1 MARDFTDEQLR
12 EIALPPEQHALAALA
27 HGDLPAVRRCLDDMA
42 AGHAGLDA
50 LSLHALARKAGK
62 LRQDVGE
69 EEAMQTLERVGRQL
83 MATWTSQWQAGDAR
97 GAIADLVAVFRH
109 QVGAGLAPL
118 TEDEERVT
126 LCLSP
131 CGSGGRVDRQ
141 RLAEKHPAAYGGWSD
156 GVNSYCQGCKAQ
168 QRALNA
174 SLGFDAWT
182 SEKRPDGACVLRFHK
197 GAQHGQVLFTEA
209 ERSELTQTRVQRA
222 REQLAQGKSNKTDI
236 APLLDGQR
244 KEWMPWHDFAVVW
257 LAHLYAAALEIG
269 GQPYLDELLAQTY
282 EPAFVAGFPRYA
294 SMDDGDLAREIARTW
309 NYHCA
314 DFRLHEEDER
324 FVFTL
329 DPCGSGGRLLRGQM
343 WRDMFHYGA
352 PLSPLITEPQPINF
366 MRRAAPSYC
375 THCAASNRAQLRG
388 AADPSVPLFFVVDGH
403 AQMAP
408 GMPCRTY
415 VYKHGANRGRVDA
428 ALFHQVGLSA
438 PAHPNPSGD
447 RA

>member
-1 MARDFTDEQLR
+1 MSRRFTDEQLH

-27 HGDLPAVRRCLDDMA
+27 RGDLPALQGWLDEMA
-42 AGHAGLDA
+42 AGHTGLDA

-62 LRQDVGE
+62 LRQDFGE
-69 EEAMQTLERVGRQL
+69 AKALQTLERVGRQL
-83 MATWTSQWQAGDAR
+83 MATWTAQWQAGDAR
-97 GAIADLVAVFRH
+97 GAIADLVAVFRY
-109 QVGAGLAPL
+109 QVGADLAPL
-118 TEDEERVT
+118 TEDEEHVT

-141 RLAEKHPAAYGGWSD
+141 RLAEKHPLAFGGWAD

-168 QRALNA
+168 QRALND
-174 SLGFDAWT
+174 SLGLAAWT

-197 GAQHGQVLFTEA
+197 GVHRGQALFTQS
-209 ERSELTQTRVQRA
+209 ERIELTQTRVQRI
-222 REQLAQGKSNKTDI
+222 RERLKNGNVDVT
-236 APLLDGQR
+236 PLLDGQR
-244 KEWMPWHDFAVVW
+244 KEWMPWHDFAVVC
-257 LAHLYAAALEIG
+257 LAHLYAAALETG
-269 GQPYLDELLAQTY
+269 GQTYLDELLAQTY

-294 SMDDGDLAREIARTW
+294 LLDDESLAREIARTW

-352 PLSPLITEPQPINF
+352 PLSPLIADPQPINF
-366 MRRAAPSYC
+366 MRRDAPSYC
-375 THCAASNRAQLRG
+375 THCAASNRAQLRD
-388 AADPSVPLFFVVDGH
+388 ANDLAVPLFFVIDGH
-403 AQMAP
+403 AQMAA

-415 VYKHGANRGRVDA
+415 VYKRGIDRGCVDP
-428 ALFHQVGLSA
+428 ALFHQVGLRA
-438 PAHPNPSGD
+438 PANPNL
-447 RA
+447 

>member
-1 MARDFTDEQLR
+1 MARTFTDEQLHQ
-12 EIALPPEQHALAALA
+12 IALPPEQHALAALQR
-27 HGDLPAVRRCLDDMA
+27 GDVPAVQRWLDEMA

-69 EEAMQTLERVGRQL
+69 EQALQTLERVGRQL
-83 MATWTSQWQAGDAR
+83 MATWTAQWQAGDAR

-109 QVGAGLAPL
+109 QAGAGLAPIA
-118 TEDEERVT
+118 EDDEHAI

-174 SLGFDAWT
+174 SLGFAAWT
-182 SEKRPDGACVLRFHK
+182 SEKRADGACVLRFDK
-197 GAQHGQVLFTEA
+197 GAQRGQALFTGA
-209 ERSELTQTRVQRA
+209 ERRDLTQTRVQRA
-222 REQLAQGKSNKTDI
+222 REQLAQGGADV

-294 SMDDGDLAREIARTW
+294 GLDDEALAREIARTW

-352 PLSPLITEPQPINF
+352 PLSPLIAEPQPINF
-366 MRRAAPSYC
+366 MRRDAPSYC

-388 AADPSVPLFFVVDGH
+388 AADPAVPLFFVIDGH

-415 VYKHGANRGRVDA
+415 VYKRAADRARVDP
-428 ALFHQVGLSA
+428 ALFHQVGLST
-438 PAHPNPSGD
+438 PADPNPSGD
-447 RA
+447 CP

>member
-1 MARDFTDEQLR
+1 MPRTFTDEQLR
-12 EIALPPEQHALAALA
+12 DIATPPEQHALAALA
-27 HGDLPAVRRCLDDMA
+27 RGDLPALQRWLDEMA
-42 AGHAGLDA
+42 GGHAGLDA

-69 EEAMQTLERVGRQL
+69 AKALQTLARVGRQL
-83 MATWTSQWQAGDAR
+83 MATWTAQWQAGDAR

-118 TEDEERVT
+118 TEDDEHVT
-126 LCLSP
+126 LCLTP

-141 RLAEKHPAAYGGWSD
+141 RLADKHPAAYGGWAD

-168 QRALNA
+168 QRALND

-197 GAQHGQVLFTEA
+197 GAQRGQALFTEA

-222 REQLAQGKSNKTDI
+222 RARLAQGNTEVAALI
-236 APLLDGQR
+236 DGQR

-294 SMDDGDLAREIARTW
+294 ALDDEALAREIARTW

-352 PLSPLITEPQPINF
+352 PLSPLIAEPQPINF
-366 MRRAAPSYC
+366 MRRDAPSYC

-388 AADPSVPLFFVVDGH
+388 AADPAVPLFFVIDGH

-415 VYKHGANRGRVDA
+415 AYKRGADRTRVDA
-428 ALFHQVGLSA
+428 ALFHEVGLSA
-438 PAHPNPSGD
+438 PTPPQP
-447 RA
+447 

>member
-1 MARDFTDEQLR
+1 MVRTFTDEQLR

-27 HGDLPAVRRCLDDMA
+27 RGDLSAVQGWLNEMA
-42 AGHAGLDA
+42 AGYAGLDA

-62 LRQDVGE
+62 LRQDMGE
-69 EEAMQTLERVGRQL
+69 AQALQILERVGRQL
-83 MATWTSQWQAGDAR
+83 MATWTAQWQAGDQR

-118 TEDEERVT
+118 TEDDESVE

-141 RLAEKHPAAYGGWSD
+141 RLADKHPAAYGGWAD

-168 QRALNA
+168 QRALND
-174 SLGFDAWT
+174 SLGFPAWT

-197 GAQHGQVLFTEA
+197 GAQRGQSLFTET

-222 REQLAQGKSNKTDI
+222 REQLAQGQSDI

-294 SMDDGDLAREIARTW
+294 ALDDEALAREIARTW

-352 PLSPLITEPQPINF
+352 PLSPLIAEPQPINF
-366 MRRAAPSYC
+366 MRRDAPSYC

-388 AADPSVPLFFVVDGH
+388 AADPAVPLFFVIDGH

-415 VYKHGANRGRVDA
+415 VYKRGADRTCVDP
-428 ALFHQVGLSA
+428 ALFHQVGLRA
-438 PAHPNPSGD
+438 PADYNPSGD
-447 RA
+447 RT

>member
-1 MARDFTDEQLR
+1 MARTFTDQQLC
-12 EIALPPEQHALAALA
+12 EIAWPPEEHALAALA
-27 HGDLPAVRRCLDDMA
+27 RGDLPAVQRWLDDMA
-42 AGHAGLDA
+42 AGHAGLDG

-69 EEAMQTLERVGRQL
+69 AKALETLERVGRQL
-83 MATWTSQWQAGDAR
+83 MATWTAQWQAGDAR

-109 QVGAGLAPL
+109 QVGAGPAPL
-118 TEDEERVT
+118 TEEDEHVT

-131 CGSGGRVDRQ
+131 CGSGGRVDRL
-141 RLAEKHPAAYGGWSD
+141 RLAEKHPLAYGGWSD

-168 QRALNA
+168 QRALND
-174 SLGFDAWT
+174 SLGFAAWS
-182 SEKRPDGACVLRFHK
+182 SEKRADGACVLRFDK
-197 GAQHGQVLFTEA
+197 GAQRGQALFTEA
-209 ERSELTQTRVQRA
+209 ERRELTQTRVQRA
-222 REQLAQGKSNKTDI
+222 REQLALGDADI
-236 APLLDGQR
+236 APLLNGQR

-269 GQPYLDELLAQTY
+269 GQPYLDELLALTY

-294 SMDDGDLAREIARTW
+294 ALDDEALAREIARTW

-352 PLSPLITEPQPINF
+352 PLSPLIAEPQPINF
-366 MRRAAPSYC
+366 MRRDAPSYC
-375 THCAASNRAQLRG
+375 THCAASNRVQLRG
-388 AADPSVPLFFVVDGH
+388 AADPAVPLFFVIDGH
-403 AQMAP
+403 VQVAP

-415 VYKHGANRGRVDA
+415 VYKRGADRSRVDS

-438 PAHPNPSGD
+438 PADPHFSGD
-447 RA
+447 RT